1 MNSTRQGQCDERW
14 PPTRALLGL
23 RAPIATALLVRI
35 CYGRAHRARPALR
48 LSGGPVLCR
57 LARRAVRRTGMH
69 SLELGTVA
77 PTCSLAVG
85 STSVVVSS
93 IDYQVHATYYSH
105 S

>member
-1 MNSTRQGQCDERW
+1 M
-14 PPTRALLGL
+14 
-23 RAPIATALLVRI
+23 TASLVRI
-35 CYGRAHRARPALR
+35 GYDRADRARAALW

-57 LARRAVRRTGMH
+57 LVRQAVRRTTVH
-69 SLELGTVA
+69 RLELGTVA